1 MLKVLER
8 QEEFRQSQVLH
19 AVPTPLWQ
27 QNTGEKSHG
36 IALNKDIHRFTQTR
50 ARICK
55 PQLTVN
61 IDFEIVPISIQPGLN
76 K

>member
-1 MLKVLER
+1 MKDKKSLGSLK
-8 QEEFRQSQVLH
+8 FY
-19 AVPTPLWQ
+19 T
-27 QNTGEKSHG
+27 QNQLLYGSKTGEKSHG
-36 IALNKDIHRFTQTR
+36 IALNKDIHHFTQTR

-55 PQLTVN
+55 LQLTVN